1 MLLLL
6 LLSYHVFVLMSEH
19 ALLFL
24 ASGLSKYMKNV
35 GLKVE
40 TLIRQEITSSVTQ
53 VGNLINNEMS
63 NIIYTL

>member
-1 MLLLL
+1 MP
-6 LLSYHVFVLMSEH
+6 SY
-19 ALLFL
+19 LFL

-35 GLKVE
+35 SLKVQ